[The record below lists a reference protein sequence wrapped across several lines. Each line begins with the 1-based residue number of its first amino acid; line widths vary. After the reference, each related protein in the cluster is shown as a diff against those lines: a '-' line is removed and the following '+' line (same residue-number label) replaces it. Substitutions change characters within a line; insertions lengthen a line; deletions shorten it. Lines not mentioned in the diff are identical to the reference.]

1 MFNFLRPLLISIAS
15 LSLVLTACG
24 GEEASTAGDTA
35 MVVGS
40 TNILGDVVEQLVGDQ
55 LVVETIM
62 PPGADPHAFQASAKD
77 VDRMT
82 KADVLITNGAGF
94 EEGLLD
100 VFNSAQSDGV
110 PLFEA
115 MSFVRVLEFAADDHD
130 DHDDHAGHD
139 HSGADPHFF
148 SDPVQMISVVEALVD
163 FLIANVGDLDADL
176 LRANAGSY
184 VGQLEE
190 LDAEIDNLFE
200 EIPPSKR
207 VLLTNHQVF
216 NYFAE
221 QYGFRVVGTLIP
233 SSSTLDSANAKDLAG
248 LVQVIKSEGVTAIF
262 ADVSAPDVLAETL
275 AAEVGDIQIVDLYS
289 ESLGTADSDAASY
302 LGMVRT
308 NSRLIAGALAHHDDH
323 DDHDD
328 H

>member
-1 MFNFLRPLLISIAS
+1 
-15 LSLVLTACG
+15 
-24 GEEASTAGDTA
+24 
-35 MVVGS
+35 
-40 TNILGDVVEQLVGDQ
+40 
-55 LVVETIM
+55 
-62 PPGADPHAFQASAKD
+62 
-77 VDRMT
+77 
-82 KADVLITNGAGF
+82 
-94 EEGLLD
+94 
-100 VFNSAQSDGV
+100 
-110 PLFEA
+110 
-115 MSFVRVLEFAADDHD
+115 
-130 DHDDHAGHD
+130 
-139 HSGADPHFF
+139 
-148 SDPVQMISVVEALVD
+148 MISVVEALVD

-190 LDAEIDNLFE
+190 LDAEIDDLFE

-323 DDHDD
+323 DDHDVHDD
-328 H
+328 HDDHDDH